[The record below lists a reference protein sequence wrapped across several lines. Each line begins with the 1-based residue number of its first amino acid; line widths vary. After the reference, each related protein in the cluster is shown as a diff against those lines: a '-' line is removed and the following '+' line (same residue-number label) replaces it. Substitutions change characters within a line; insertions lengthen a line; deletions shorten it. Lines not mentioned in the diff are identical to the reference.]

1 MKSRSQNKKNM
12 RGFHWNLALVIF
24 WLKIQLNYIYSLPSN
39 NFTFIFKFKN
49 SLIFSIILAQ
59 LCELNFVHEWNK
71 YVDLQAF
78 ACIVRGVLVN
88 NRNFWVFRVCSM
100 VILRNEKNA
109 VFDDFLIK
117 NLLLATRF
125 WRKLV
130 LKSPKRSKFS
140 IFQDLKFI
148 SNSSSSKFQFLKF
161 VTSHVLMRI
170 LAAKLK
176 FWQFSWNQK
185 WFQYFYW

>member
-1 MKSRSQNKKNM
+1 MKSSSQKKNM

-24 WLKIQLNYIYSLPSN
+24 WLKIQLNYIYSLLSIKDLT
-39 NFTFIFKFKN
+39 FTFKFMN
-49 SLIFSIILAQ
+49 RLIFFIILAQ
-59 LCELNFVHEWNK
+59 LCELDFVHEWNK

-78 ACIVRGVLVN
+78 ACILREVLVSIW
-88 NRNFWVFRVCSM
+88 NFWDLRVCTI

-109 VFDDFLIK
+109 FFHDFLIK
-117 NLLLATRF
+117 NLCLATRF
-125 WRKLV
+125 WRNLA
-130 LKSPKRSKFS
+130 LKSPKWSNFS

-148 SNSSSSKFQFLKF
+148 SNSSSSKFQFLKC

-170 LAAKLK
+170 LGAKLK

>member
-1 MKSRSQNKKNM
+1 M

-24 WLKIQLNYIYSLPSN
+24 WLKIQLNYIYSLLSIKDLI
-39 NFTFIFKFKN
+39 FIFKFMH
-49 SLIFSIILAQ
+49 SLIFFIILAQ
-59 LCELNFVHEWNK
+59 LCELDFVHEWNK
-71 YVDLQAF
+71 YVDFQAF
-78 ACIVRGVLVN
+78 ACILRKVLVSIW
-88 NRNFWVFRVCSM
+88 NFWDFRVCSR

-109 VFDDFLIK
+109 FFHDFLIK
-117 NLLLATRF
+117 NLRLATRF
-125 WRKLV
+125 WRKLA
-130 LKSPKRSKFS
+130 LKSQKRSNFA

-170 LAAKLK
+170 LGAKLK